1 MVRKLVLGTYCEHIS
16 HTSLTSHTSSLNLHL
31 PHASA
36 PRGSED
42 CTVRLKDRSVRT
54 HVVKRNL
61 NPTWGRRFY
70 FWLPEDDYEAK
81 VTFFVLDKVS
91 GRGVGDSELLVGS
104 SSVRI
109 HYMSIGGTLMCVCV
123 CVCV

>member
-1 MVRKLVLGTYCEHIS
+1 M
-16 HTSLTSHTSSLNLHL
+16 
-31 PHASA
+31 
-36 PRGSED
+36 
-42 CTVRLKDRSVRT
+42 
-54 HVVKRNL
+54 KRNL

-91 GRGVGDSELLVGS
+91 GRGVWGSGLVTGS

-109 HYMSIGGTLMCVCV
+109 HHMSIGGTLMYVCKCVCV
-123 CVCV
+123 CVCMYYVS